1 MKKSLYGFKL
11 KKHVNNL
18 KGLKLVSNQIE
29 ILAHTISNAQLEKMC
44 SSFYAQNFS
53 LMVAEAELNNST
65 IFDLDNYVSWLELY
79 GEF

>member
-18 KGLKLVSNQIE
+18 KGLKLVSNQI
-29 ILAHTISNAQLEKMC
+29 EKMC

-79 GEF
+79 GEFWC